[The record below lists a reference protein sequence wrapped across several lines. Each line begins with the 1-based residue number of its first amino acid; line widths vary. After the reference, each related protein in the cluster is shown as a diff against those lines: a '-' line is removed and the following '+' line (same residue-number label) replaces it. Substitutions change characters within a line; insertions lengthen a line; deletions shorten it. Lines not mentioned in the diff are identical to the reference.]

1 MNTLPTEII
10 SMIYQ
15 YDGRDRENQKKL
27 VEEIKYMINWYNV
40 KKETIVSSMTK
51 YYTLLTI
58 DEQQYFMNMKELRF
72 SKFYFSHKYY

>member
-1 MNTLPTEII
+1 MDTLPTELITL
-10 SMIYQ
+10 IYQ

-58 DEQQYFMNMKELRF
+58 DEQTYFMNMKELMF
-72 SKFYFSHKYY
+72 SKFYFSHK